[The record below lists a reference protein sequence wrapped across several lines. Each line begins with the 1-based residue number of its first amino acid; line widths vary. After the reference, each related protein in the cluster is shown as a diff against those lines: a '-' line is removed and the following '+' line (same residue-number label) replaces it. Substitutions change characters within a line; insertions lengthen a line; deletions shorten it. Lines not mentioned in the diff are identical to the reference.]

1 MSAEEPMPTPLRA
14 TDPAE
19 LAVADRLAALGSL
32 VAGVAHEINNP
43 ITYVIGNLGELERLC
58 RAMREALTGYRRALE
73 AYAGDAA
80 RTRVDDLEHKIDEA
94 GGLDVLDELLGD
106 ALDGAHRIREVV
118 RDLLR
123 LAHPSER
130 STAPVDV
137 HDILDSTLRLIGRQ
151 LGRSARLEKDYNATR
166 RIEGDR
172 AKLAQ
177 VCLNLISNAIDACQ
191 PPDPERHCVSVR
203 TRDADEGIEIEVA
216 DTGHGVPEY
225 LRDRIFEPFYT
236 TKPLGA
242 GTGLGLF
249 ISRRIVEE
257 HGGRLELAPPNGEG
271 ACFRVLLPGG
281 SAVE

>member
-1 MSAEEPMPTPLRA
+1 MCDEAPRPTTLRA
-14 TDPAE
+14 TDPAA
-19 LAVADRLAALGSL
+19 LAVADRLAALGTL

-43 ITYVIGNLGELERLC
+43 ITYVIGNLGELDRLC
-58 RAMREALTGYRRALE
+58 RAMRDALTGYRRELE
-73 AYAGDAA
+73 ARAGAGA
-80 RTRVDDLEHKIDEA
+80 HALSDDLEHKIDEA
-94 GGLDVLDELLGD
+94 GGLDVLDELLTD

-151 LGRSARLEKDYNATR
+151 LGRAARLEKDYRATR

-191 PPDPERHCVSVR
+191 PPDPERHRIAVR
-203 TRDADEGIEIEVA
+203 TRDADDGIEIEVE
-216 DTGHGVPEY
+216 DTGHGVPDY
-225 LRDRIFEPFYT
+225 LRERIFEPFYT

-257 HGGRLELAPPNGEG
+257 HGGRLELTGAAREG
-271 ACFRVLLPGG
+271 ACFRVFLPA
-281 SAVE
+281 SS

>member
-1 MSAEEPMPTPLRA
+1 MCDEAPRPTALRA
-14 TDPAE
+14 TDPAA
-19 LAVADRLAALGSL
+19 LAVADRLAALGTL

-43 ITYVIGNLGELERLC
+43 ITYVIGNLGELDRLC

-73 AYAGDAA
+73 AYAGEAGGA
-80 RTRVDDLEHKIDEA
+80 PVDDLEHKIDEA
-94 GGLDVLDELLGD
+94 GGVDVLDELLTD

-151 LGRSARLEKDYNATR
+151 LGRSAALEKDYRATR
-166 RIEGDR
+166 RVEGDR

-191 PPDPERHCVSVR
+191 PPDPERHRVSVR
-203 TRDADEGIEIEVA
+203 TRDADDGIEIEIA
-216 DTGHGVPEY
+216 DTGHGVPDY
-225 LRDRIFEPFYT
+225 LRERIFEPFYT

-257 HGGRLELAPPNGEG
+257 HHGRLELAPTNGAG
-271 ACFRVLLPGG
+271 ARFRVFLPAG
-281 SAVE
+281 